1 MCMRL
6 LRHNPDARPLQAEQ
20 ASGRDRQR
28 SCLCWLAKQCALM
41 AVLGVA
47 SVAWAEDFPRQFRVV
62 CPQLMRI
69 PDDYPDKQILER
81 MCQQLSLRTF
91 TLTHEAGVHWRLHPG
106 LDEALGGS
114 SNEGMALELSHEWKP
129 YVCLTAPFAGVC
141 RVPAHTL
148 IRIPSDG
155 SQVQSQHGFILAIN
169 LLGVFDLAPV
179 PSCASHTG
187 AACPS
192 PTGRAAQSSLS
203 PILSPESTL

>member
-6 LRHNPDARPLQAEQ
+6 LRHNLDVRPVQ
-20 ASGRDRQR
+20 ASERDRQR
-28 SCLCWLAKQCALM
+28 SRLRRLAEQWAFV

-47 SVAWAEDFPRQFRVV
+47 SVAWAEEFPRQFRVV
-62 CPQLMRI
+62 CPQLMHI
-69 PDDYPDKQILER
+69 PDDYPDKQILEGI
-81 MCQQLSLRTF
+81 CQQLSLRTF
-91 TLTHEAGVHWRLHPG
+91 TLTHEADAHWRLHPG

-129 YVCLTAPFAGVC
+129 YTCLTAPFAGVC

-148 IRIPSDG
+148 IRIPG
-155 SQVQSQHGFILAIN
+155 SGAQVQSQHGFILAIN

-179 PSCASHTG
+179 PSCASHAG

-192 PTGRAAQSSLS
+192 PAGRTAQSSLS
-203 PILSPESTL
+203 PILSPESTP